1 MTKGSR
7 PVAPAGGHKTQAGT
21 FETATVPVA
30 DEPPAVVRADD
41 ELPTVP
47 DVLDWVP
54 LADLVADEDPIV
66 EPPVVTAVPVVVAE
80 LVCVAVVV
88 GKLTAPYG
96 FARLVPPPRLVVPV
110 VCAAV
115 GPTRI
120 T

>member
-1 MTKGSR
+1 
-7 PVAPAGGHKTQAGT
+7 VA
-21 FETATVPVA
+21 
-30 DEPPAVVRADD
+30 RADD
-41 ELPTVP
+41 VLPTVP

-54 LADLVADEDPIV
+54 LADLVADEDPNV

-80 LVCVAVVV
+80 LVCVAVVVGKPTAPYGFVCVAVVV

-96 FARLVPPPRLVVPV
+96 FARLVPPPRLVVPM

>member
-1 MTKGSR
+1 
-7 PVAPAGGHKTQAGT
+7 
-21 FETATVPVA
+21 
-30 DEPPAVVRADD
+30 VVRADD
-41 ELPTVP
+41 VLPTVP

-54 LADLVADEDPIV
+54 LADLVPDEDPIG

-96 FARLVPPPRLVVPV
+96 FARLVPPRLVVPV

-115 GPTRI
+115 GPTR
-120 T
+120 TT